1 MTQSSRSPTS
11 SLSLQFG
18 GKSIAGAKSMNQD
31 AFAAHLP
38 DNSDKDFK
46 GGAAAIADG
55 VSSCKDSHI
64 ASQASVTSF
73 IQDYFSTPQS
83 WSVPNAVSRVLT
95 ALNNWLHKENS
106 QSSREQDSKLCTFSA
121 VVIKSNTLHVFHV
134 GDSRVYLL
142 QDGELE
148 LLTTDHVRM
157 AGGTQFLA
165 RAMGADRHL
174 DVDYASRIV
183 NKGDQILM
191 TTDGVHEHISQNA
204 LRDMM
209 LQVNMPDPTRTNI
222 VNLGDNKPFGVN
234 TPEMIA
240 DKMVKTALDRGSDD
254 NLTAL
259 IVSIDELPSETLDET
274 HKRVLQL
281 AIPPVLAQGNKLDD
295 YEVLDVIFS
304 GTRSHMYLVK
314 DKNTSEKFVLKAPS
328 LNFQQD
334 TLYLDGFIRE
344 EWVGQKIDHPNVM
357 KTYKPRPDTQFLYY
371 LGEHIQGMNLR
382 EWMNDNPN
390 PPLDEVRDLTKQII
404 AGLRAFQRADMV
416 HQDLK
421 PENIMINQDGRVKI
435 LDFGTVKIAGVE
447 EMNSPL
453 DKSIPQGSVNYVAPE
468 YLRGEQ
474 GNFQADLFSLGV
486 IVYEMIT
493 GQLPYKEMSTNDV
506 SLARYSDLEYRP
518 AIHHRKDLP
527 FWVEGCL
534 KKALQPNPRYR
545 YMAFSEFLLDL
556 TKPNQTLEAN
566 IQHQPLIEKNP
577 ILVWQIIA
585 AALLGLNLL
594 QLLIT

>member
-1 MTQSSRSPTS
+1 MTKST
-11 SLSLQFG
+11 LALTFG
-18 GKSIAGAKSMNQD
+18 GASTAGQKSVNQD

-38 DNSDKDFK
+38 ESSERNFK

-55 VSSCKDSHI
+55 VSSCIDSHE

-83 WSVPNAVSRVLT
+83 WSVPNSVSRVLT

-106 QSSREQDSKLCTFSA
+106 QKGREQDSKLCTFSA

-148 LLTTDHVRM
+148 LLTTDHVRV
-157 AGGTQFLA
+157 AGGNQFLA
-165 RAMGADRHL
+165 RAMGADRKL
-174 DVDYASRIV
+174 EVDYTSRIV
-183 NKGDQILM
+183 KKGDLVLL
-191 TTDGVHEHISQNA
+191 TTDGVHEHIPYLQ
-204 LRDMM
+204 LRE
-209 LQVNMPDPTRTNI
+209 LLLHVNQIDHTDSGSREGLTAE
-222 VNLGDNKPFGVN
+222 
-234 TPEMIA
+234 TIA
-240 DKMVKTALDRGSDD
+240 HQLVDTALDNGSDD

-259 IVSIDELPSETLDET
+259 IVSVDDLPSETIDES
-274 HKRVLQL
+274 HQRILQL
-281 AIPPVLAQGNKLDD
+281 AIPPVLSEGNKIDD

-314 DKNTSEKFVLKAPS
+314 DIYTQEKFVLKAPS
-328 LNFQQD
+328 LNFRED

-344 EWVGQKIDHPNVM
+344 EWVGQKIENPHVM
-357 KTYKPRPDTQFLYY
+357 KTYKPRQPPKFLYY
-371 LGEHIQGMNLR
+371 LGEFIQGKNLR

-390 PPLDEVRDLTKQII
+390 PPLEKVRDLTKQIV

-453 DKSIPQGSVNYVAPE
+453 DKSVPQGSVNYVAPE
-468 YLRGEQ
+468 YLRGER
-474 GNFQADLFSLGV
+474 GSFQSDLFSLGV

-493 GQLPYKEMSTNDV
+493 GHLPFKEMSTRDIK
-506 SLARYSDLEYRP
+506 LARYSDLEYRS
-518 AIHHRKDLP
+518 ALRYRKDLP

-545 YMAFSEFLLDL
+545 YLAFSEFVSDL
-556 TKPNQTLEAN
+556 TKPNQGLEASV
-566 IQHQPLIEKNP
+566 HEQPLIEKNP
-577 ILVWQIIA
+577 TLVWKLT
-585 AALLGLNLL
+585 ALIFFLLNLF
-594 QLLIT
+594 QLFYSS